1 MPAELERVDVHHHVW
16 PEPEP
21 WMDSPEMEPIRRP
34 YGVDDLEPLAKAAN
48 VTATVLVQ
56 TQSSVEQTREFLAVA
71 AGSELVAGVTGWL
84 DLTAPDFG
92 DQLSALRAEP
102 DGRWLRGIRHQVQDE
117 PDPEWLNRPD
127 VRRGLRALWQP
138 GMLYELLTKP
148 PQLPAAVK
156 TVAELPEL
164 PFVLDHC
171 SKPLIASGELEPWA
185 AQIREL
191 GGFPNVTCKLS
202 GLVTEADWANWT
214 VADLQ
219 PYVDVVL
226 EAFGPDRVMFG
237 SDWPVC
243 LLASSYAG
251 WVSAADQL
259 TAELSESE
267 RAAVFGGTARRVY
280 AL

>member
-1 MPAELERVDVHHHVW
+1 MPAEGRVDAHHHVW

-21 WMDSPEMEPIRRP
+21 WMDGPEMEPIRRP
-34 YGVDDLEPLAKAAN
+34 YGIGDLEPLAKAAG

-71 AGSELVAGVTGWL
+71 DGSDLVAGVIGWL

-92 DQLSALRAEP
+92 AQLSAVRAEP
-102 DGRWLRGIRHQVQDE
+102 NGRWLRGLRHQVQDE

-148 PQLPAAVK
+148 PQLPAALR
-156 TVAELPEL
+156 TVAEIPEL

-171 SKPLIASGELEPWA
+171 SKPLIAAGELEPWA
-185 AQIREL
+185 GQIREL
-191 GGFPNVTCKLS
+191 ARRPNVTCKLS
-202 GLVTEADWANWT
+202 GIVTEADWASWT
-214 VADLQ
+214 VDDLR
-219 PYVDVVL
+219 PYVEVVL

-243 LLASSYAG
+243 LLASPYAR
-251 WVSAADQL
+251 WVETAEQL
-259 TAELSESE
+259 TAGLTASE
-267 RAAVFGGTARRVY
+267 RDAVFGGTARRVY